1 MRVLIIGIAVSLA
14 VALKRFAVGLYL
26 GRQTFGHYGEQLAE
40 VMNNMLLIGEVAQLA
55 KKIDRSLR
63 IRKGSE

>member
-26 GRQTFGHYGEQLAE
+26 GRQTFGHYGEQLEKLAE

-55 KKIDRSLR
+55 KKIDKS
-63 IRKGSE
+63 

>member
-26 GRQTFGHYGEQLAE
+26 GRQTFGHYGEQLEKLAE

-55 KKIDRSLR
+55 KKIDRSLH
-63 IRKGSE
+63 I